1 METANMQIK
10 IHNRFGPQAQ
20 GVKLREEFHEFI
32 DEYFNFEELPNSD
45 NITRLLEELQD
56 FSNVLEGIA
65 IVEYG
70 LNMDEF
76 KGYKRNKLVRTLK
89 IIQKCIAEEREYD
102 EVRKEFD

>member
-1 METANMQIK
+1 MQIK

-20 GVKLREEFHEFI
+20 SIKLKEEFLEFLY
-32 DEYFNFEELPNSD
+32 EYNNFINNPDLD

-89 IIQKCIAEEREYD
+89 IIQKCIAEEREYED
-102 EVRKEFD
+102 VRKEFD

>member
-1 METANMQIK
+1 MQIK
-10 IHNRFGPQAQ
+10 IHNRFGPEAQ
-20 GVKLREEFHEFI
+20 HSKLKEEFLELQHE
-32 DEYFNFEELPNSD
+32 YNNFMNNPDLN

-70 LNMDEF
+70 LNIDEF

-89 IIQKCIAEEREYD
+89 IIQKCIAEKREYD